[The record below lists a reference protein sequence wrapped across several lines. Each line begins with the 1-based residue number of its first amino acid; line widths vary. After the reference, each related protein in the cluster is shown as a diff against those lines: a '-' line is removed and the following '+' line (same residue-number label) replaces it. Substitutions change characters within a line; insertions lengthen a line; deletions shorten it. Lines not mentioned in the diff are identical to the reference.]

1 MPRPPDPA
9 DSTAALSERGL
20 SEREQDVLRRVVQ
33 HFIDTAAP
41 VGSKAL
47 AERVELSSASIR
59 STMQRL
65 EAAGDLGHP
74 HTSAGRVPTEQ
85 GYRLYVDDLMD
96 VSGLSPREADL
107 LREGVRRR
115 LGDLDAVARDTS
127 RLLGRLSQLLGVVL
141 TPRLSSGVLDR
152 IEVVPLGAA
161 RVLFVLALRGG
172 LARTVTAELGVEL
185 GAQRPDALDAVVQRL
200 NERLAGH
207 TLDEIRR
214 TGAERVQDLADDDRT
229 GVVRVVLREGPALFR
244 EAAPER
250 RAAIGGAQ
258 HLVSQPEFNRPE
270 LVRDVVELAES
281 EDVVVHLLERP
292 ALLDPAQPER
302 AVVLIGREVERRP
315 GGDAGGP
322 AGEGSPVYSVVTAPY
337 RVGEAAGAV
346 AVIGPTRMDYA
357 RAIVLVEHVAGLLGD
372 PLAD

>member
-1 MPRPPDPA
+1 MARSTDRPPD
-9 DSTAALSERGL
+9 TAL

-33 HFIDTAAP
+33 HFIGTASP

-47 AERVELSSASIR
+47 AEAVELSSASVR
-59 STMQRL
+59 TTMQQL
-65 EAAGDLGHP
+65 EAAGYLGHP
-74 HTSAGRVPTEQ
+74 HTSAGRVPTER
-85 GYRLYVDDLMD
+85 GYRTYVDDLMD
-96 VSGLSPREADL
+96 VTGLSEREAGL
-107 LREGVRRR
+107 LRESVRRR

-141 TPRLSSGVLDR
+141 TPRLSTGVLER
-152 IEVVPLGAA
+152 IEVVPLGST

-172 LARTVTAELGVEL
+172 LARTVTAEADVEVDV
-185 GAQRPDALDAVVQRL
+185 GAVDAVVQRL

-207 TLDEIRR
+207 TLEEIRR
-214 TGAERVQDLADDDRT
+214 TGADRVQDLADDDRT
-229 GVVRVVLREGPALFR
+229 GIVRVVLREGPALFR

-258 HLVSQPEFNRPE
+258 HLVAQPEFNRPE

-292 ALLDPAQPER
+292 RLVDPSEPDR
-302 AVVLIGREVERRP
+302 AVVMIGREVARE
-315 GGDAGGP
+315 GP
-322 AGEGSPVYSVVTAPY
+322 SYSVVTAPY
-337 RVGEAAGAV
+337 RLGDAVGAV

-357 RAIVLVEHVAGLLGD
+357 RAVVLVEHVAGLLGD
-372 PLAD
+372 PAAD

>member
-1 MPRPPDPA
+1 MTRRPPDSSSP
-9 DSTAALSERGL
+9 STL
-20 SEREQDVLRRVVQ
+20 SERERDVLRRVVQ

-47 AERVELSSASIR
+47 AEAVEVSSASVR
-59 STMQRL
+59 STMRDL
-65 EAAGDLGHP
+65 EDAGYLGHP

-85 GYRLYVDDLMD
+85 GYRFYVDSLMD
-96 VSGLSPREADL
+96 VSGLSGREAGL
-107 LREGVRRR
+107 LRESVRRR

-141 TPRLSSGVLDR
+141 TPRLATGILDR
-152 IEVVPLGAA
+152 IEVVPLGSA

-172 LARTVTAELGVEL
+172 LARTVTAEVDVEVSPE
-185 GAQRPDALDAVVQRL
+185 AVDAVVQRL

-229 GVVRVVLREGPALFR
+229 GIVRVVLREAPTLFR
-244 EAAPER
+244 ETAPER

-258 HLVSQPEFNRPE
+258 HLVSQPEFSRPE

-281 EDVVVHLLERP
+281 EEVIVHLLERP
-292 ALLDPAQPER
+292 ALLDGDPDR
-302 AVVLIGREVERRP
+302 ALVLIGREVEHGRAE
-315 GGDAGGP
+315 DGP
-322 AGEGSPVYSVVTAPY
+322 SYSVVTAPY
-337 RVGEAAGAV
+337 RLGDAVGAV

-357 RAIVLVEHVAGLLGD
+357 RAVVLVEHVAGLLGD
-372 PLAD
+372 PPGD

>member
-1 MPRPPDPA
+1 MPRPSDPDRPA
-9 DSTAALSERGL
+9 GPL

-33 HFIDTAAP
+33 HFIGTAAP

-47 AERVELSSASIR
+47 SEDVELSSASIR
-59 STMQRL
+59 ATMRDL
-65 EAAGDLGHP
+65 EAAGYLGHP

-85 GYRLYVDDLMD
+85 GYRLYVDDLLD
-96 VSGLSPREADL
+96 VTGLSQREADL

-141 TPRLSSGVLDR
+141 TPQLSTGILERL
-152 IEVVPLGAA
+152 EVVPLGSS
-161 RVLFVLALRGG
+161 RVLLVLALRGG
-172 LARTVTAELGVEL
+172 VARTVTAEL
-185 GAQRPDALDAVVQRL
+185 DAEPAPLDAVVQRL
-200 NERLAGH
+200 NERLAGL
-207 TLDEIRR
+207 TLAEIRR
-214 TGAERVQDLADDDRT
+214 TGADRVQDLAHDDRT

-244 EAAPER
+244 EESPGQ

-292 ALLDPAQPER
+292 AVLDPDEPDG
-302 AVVLIGREVERRP
+302 AVVLIGREVERAGP
-315 GGDAGGP
+315 GGP
-322 AGEGSPVYSVVTAPY
+322 SYSVVTAPY
-337 RVGEAAGAV
+337 RVGEASGAV
-346 AVIGPTRMDYA
+346 AVIGPTRMDYG
-357 RAIVLVEHVAGLLGD
+357 RAIVLVEHVARLLGSPGD
-372 PLAD
+372 

>member
-1 MPRPPDPA
+1 MPRPPDLS
-9 DSTAALSERGL
+9 DAAAAL

-41 VGSKAL
+41 VGSKAV
-47 AERVELSSASIR
+47 ADRVELSSASIR
-59 STMQRL
+59 ATMQRL
-65 EAAGDLGHP
+65 EQAGYLGHP

-96 VSGLSPREADL
+96 VAGLSPREADL
-107 LREGVRRR
+107 LRESVRRR

-127 RLLGRLSQLLGVVL
+127 RVLGRLSRLLGVVL
-141 TPRLSSGVLDR
+141 TPRLSTGVLDR
-152 IEVVPLGAA
+152 IEVVPIGAA

-172 LARTVTAELGVEL
+172 LARTVTAELDVEV
-185 GAQRPDALDAVVQRL
+185 GPRSLDAVVQRL

-207 TLDEIRR
+207 TLEEIRR

-229 GVVRVVLREGPALFR
+229 GVVRVVLREGPALFQ

-281 EDVVVHLLERP
+281 EEVVVHLLERP
-292 ALLDPAQPER
+292 ALLDPRQPDR
-302 AVVLIGREVERRP
+302 AVVLIGGEVERGP
-315 GGDAGGP
+315 SAAAEGP
-322 AGEGSPVYSVVTAPY
+322 AYSVVTAPY
-337 RVGEAAGAV
+337 RVGDAVGAV

-357 RAIVLVEHVAGLLGD
+357 RAVVLVEHVAGLLGD
-372 PLAD
+372 PPAD